1 MFKQIITLL
10 AIIAY
15 VNASCRDLTLNDCE
29 AYVKPPFDQSK
40 GLTLELCQLFCN
52 EIYNETCKSFSFNT
66 KDSTCELYDVLPLD
80 FFDNCNVLG
89 VDKETDVES
98 CPSAAASDQCV
109 VSQKITC
116 PKSHY
121 FQLFFSYL
129 PMDFASMTQPCLK
142 STHLTCTGVG

>member
-10 AIIAY
+10 AILAY
-15 VNASCRDLTLNDCE
+15 VNASCRDLTLNDCQ

-109 VSQKITC
+109 VSQKITS
-116 PKSHY
+116 PKITL
-121 FQLFFSYL
+121 FQLFFAVIYRWIL
-129 PMDFASMTQPCLK
+129 Q
-142 STHLTCTGVG
+142 V